1 MEYRLSK
8 SRLAEETNKA
18 WGSEITL
25 TETASSILKLVFYL
39 QEFFAKKKFLCISD
53 FSAACQVSNH
63 PTHPNNNTALKTQM
77 LLQKILWFEPR

>member
-1 MEYRLSK
+1 MEYRPSK

-39 QEFFAKKKFLCISD
+39 QEFFAKKNLCAFLISQLRAK
-53 FSAACQVSNH
+53 SPITP
-63 PTHPNNNTALKTQM
+63 PTQTTTQ
-77 LLQKILWFEPR
+77 R